1 MRSHKAKVPKAHPT
15 WFAFCRWFMRVF
27 FYQLGGGFRSVGSEN
42 IPLSGPIIFAPI
54 HLSHTD
60 PPAVACGCRRRL
72 RFMSKAEMFD
82 HKILGWLISSLGAFR
97 VNRGEGDTE
106 SVRTA
111 IELLNQG
118 EAILIFPEGTRG
130 DGKVMQP
137 ISRGVS
143 VLAKKTNAQII
154 PVGLIGT
161 LERLSKGSAKL
172 HRSVITVVYGKPFT
186 YADVCQDTNE
196 KKNRETFSRVLAE
209 RIVELCNVHGF
220 MVKTGETYSA
230 QATVSHPE

>member
-1 MRSHKAKVPKAHPT
+1 
-15 WFAFCRWFMRVF
+15 
-27 FYQLGGGFRSVGSEN
+27 
-42 IPLSGPIIFAPI
+42 
-54 HLSHTD
+54 
-60 PPAVACGCRRRL
+60 
-72 RFMSKAEMFD
+72 
-82 HKILGWLISSLGAFR
+82 
-97 VNRGEGDTE
+97 
-106 SVRTA
+106 
-111 IELLNQG
+111 
-118 EAILIFPEGTRG
+118 
-130 DGKVMQP
+130 MQP